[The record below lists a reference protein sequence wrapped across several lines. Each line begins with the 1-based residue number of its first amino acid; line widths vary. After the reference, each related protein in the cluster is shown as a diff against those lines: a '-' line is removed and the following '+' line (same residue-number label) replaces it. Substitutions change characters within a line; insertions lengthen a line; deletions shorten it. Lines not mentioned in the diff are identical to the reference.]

1 RLVLLRHVMTGLAD
15 EAIGVD
21 VTCRSDL
28 VQHRRD
34 VRGVRDQAAV
44 LHMGVGLA
52 YQPLLIVP
60 GAAAALTCDP
70 LDMTFL
76 ADLVGAE
83 GTNLALRPNLDVV
96 VLAAT
101 GRARLAAA
109 SAFGLRAR
117 TRTPRQRPPGRL
129 RFPGVAS
136 CGSRLFARR
145 HDRLLISSS

>member
-1 RLVLLRHVMTGLAD
+1 MSAGPAAGHCRTLGLGLADVRLLRPPLRRRRLVLLRHVMTGLAD

-28 VQHRRD
+28 VQHPRD

-76 ADLVGAE
+76 ADIVGAE
-83 GTNLALRPNLDVV
+83 GDKLALRPNFDVV

-109 SAFGLRAR
+109 SAFGL
-117 TRTPRQRPPGRL
+117 
-129 RFPGVAS
+129 
-136 CGSRLFARR
+136 
-145 HDRLLISSS
+145 